1 MNYSRIQKKAV
12 KNAWLIKTYVNP
24 ALVAVCTIDGENIL
38 TMCRGAHGGPSPRMG
53 SRRGRYSVAYK
64 IKHNIPFTKR
74 GAKMS
79 TI

>member
-38 TMCRGAHGGPSPRMG
+38 TMCRGAHGGPSPRML
-53 SRRGRYSVAYK
+53 SL
-64 IKHNIPFTKR
+64 IHI
-74 GAKMS
+74 
-79 TI
+79 